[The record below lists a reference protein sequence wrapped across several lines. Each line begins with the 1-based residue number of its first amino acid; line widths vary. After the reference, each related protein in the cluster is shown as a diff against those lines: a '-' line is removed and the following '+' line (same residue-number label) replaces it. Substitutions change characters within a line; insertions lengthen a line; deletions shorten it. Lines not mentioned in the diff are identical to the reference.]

1 MKKNTKGLSRRDFL
15 KATAATAVVFASG
28 VPAVSAAPARR
39 PQARQDEVLI
49 QFGLY
54 GFWEIPAEGGPETP
68 GQQAMQAFLDAHPN
82 VRLEQIDFNI
92 WDGAAL
98 LTGIAGGT
106 APAYYMSGVISGWS
120 TAGTL
125 SSFKQGL
132 FADITSL
139 YQQYDID
146 SQLSDFAR
154 TVNRAKIETPAGE
167 FYGLPFE
174 VAIGNGIAFR
184 KDLVEAAGFSPTV
197 DWTWE
202 DVREIAKALTGEFVK
217 GIAMQPWGLGWAL
230 TAEGVGGNQLL
241 SNVPAPDT
249 GWNWRRDYQSW
260 MDTIVTTVERYR
272 AMMYEDQSILS
283 DTSSNDS
290 VANDSLYNRTAAM
303 ATIPGQ
309 FLTRTGVPWP
319 MSIAEE
325 EGVPFDEIIGY
336 LPQPK
341 GLNGHFGQFP
351 SNQPISFSPDL
362 SAEQLDALV
371 QMYVFL
377 ELGEGFDLRRRIA
390 FEETGNIQ
398 NAFASWPF
406 VRAKQSI
413 DGVDGTPR
421 DAWGSLVDTAEYMA
435 GIAAIPESGAYIP
448 AEANQGPTDDAW
460 NDAQSRLSFES
471 GSVDIAAIIRDAEQ
485 VWNTQ
490 AADFTSSVADDE
502 FKEAASAYYAALAG
516 FWQEK
521 FPDFYEG
528 TFKAWYETV
537 IADALGM

>member
-1 MKKNTKGLSRRDFL
+1 MKNGKTGLSRREFL
-15 KATAATAVVFASG
+15 KATAAATAAVATGAS
-28 VPAVSAAPARR
+28 AASAAPAKQLR
-39 PQARQDEVLI
+39 ARQDEVLI

-54 GFWEIPAEGGPETP
+54 GFWEIPGGDTETP
-68 GQQAMQAFLDAHPN
+68 GQKAMQAFLDAHPN
-82 VRLEQIDFNI
+82 VKLEQIDFNI
-92 WDGAAL
+92 WDASAL

-132 FADITSL
+132 FADITPY
-139 YQQYDID
+139 YQQYEIE
-146 SQLSDFAR
+146 SQLSDFAKN
-154 TVNRAKIETPAGE
+154 VNRAKIVTPEGA

-174 VAIGNGIAFR
+174 IAIGNGIAFR

-202 DVREIAKALTGEFVK
+202 DVRQIAAALTGEYVK
-217 GIAMQPWGLGWAL
+217 GIAMQPWGLGWSL
-230 TAEGVGGNQLL
+230 TAEGVGGNNML
-241 SNVPAPDT
+241 SVIPAPET
-249 GWNWRRDYQSW
+249 GWNWKRDYESW
-260 MDTIVTTVERYR
+260 MSTIVATVERFR

-283 DTSSNDS
+283 DVTSNDS

-336 LPQPK
+336 LPQPR

-351 SNQPISFSPDL
+351 SNQPISFSPHL
-362 SAEQLDALV
+362 NAAQLDILV
-371 QMYVFL
+371 QMYAFL
-377 ELGEGFDLRRRIA
+377 QLGEGFDLVRRTA
-390 FEETGNIQ
+390 FEESGNLQ

-406 VRAKQSI
+406 VRAKEGI
-413 DGVDGTPR
+413 DGVEGTPR

-435 GIAAIPESGAYIP
+435 GIAAIPEAGAFIP

-460 NDAQSRLSFES
+460 NDLQSRLTFES
-471 GSVDIAAIIRDAEQ
+471 GSVDIPSIVKEAQD

-490 AADFTSSVADDE
+490 ASDFESSVADEE
-502 FKEAASAYYAALAG
+502 FVAAAKEYYAALAS

-528 TFKAWYETV
+528 TFKTWYETV
-537 IADALGM
+537 IAGALGM

>member
-1 MKKNTKGLSRRDFL
+1 MKNGKKGLSRRDFL
-15 KATAATAVVFASG
+15 KVTATTAAAVATGATAA
-28 VPAVSAAPARR
+28 SAAPVRK
-39 PQARQDEVLI
+39 PQARQGEVVI

-82 VRLEQIDFNI
+82 VKLEQIDFNI
-92 WDGAAL
+92 WDAGAL

-125 SSFKQGL
+125 ASFKQGL
-132 FADITSL
+132 FADITAL
-139 YQQYDID
+139 YQQYNID
-146 SQLSDFAR
+146 AELSEFAAN
-154 TVNRAKIETPAGE
+154 VNRAKIQTPEGN

-174 VAIGNGIAFR
+174 IAIGNGIAFR

-202 DVREIAKALTGEFVK
+202 DVRQIAAALTGEYVK

-230 TAEGVGGNQLL
+230 TAEGVGNSNLL
-241 SNVPAPDT
+241 SVVPAPGT
-249 GWNWRRDYQSW
+249 GWNWQRDYESH
-260 MDTIVTTVERYR
+260 MGTIVMAVERFR
-272 AMMYEDQSILS
+272 AMMYDDESILT
-283 DTSSNDS
+283 DVTSNDS

-309 FLTRTGVPWP
+309 FLTRTGIPWP
-319 MSIAEE
+319 MAIAEE

-336 LPQPK
+336 LPQPR
-341 GLNGHFGQFP
+341 GVNGHFGQFP
-351 SNQPISFSPDL
+351 SNQPISFSPTL
-362 SAEQLDALV
+362 SGEQLEALM

-377 ELGEGFDLRRRIA
+377 ELGEGFDLRRRLA
-390 FEETGNIQ
+390 FEESGNLQ
-398 NAFASWPF
+398 QAFASWPF

-421 DAWGSLVDTAEYMA
+421 DAWGALVDTAEYMS
-435 GIAAIPESGAYIP
+435 GIAAIPEAGAFIP

-460 NDAQSRLSFES
+460 NDVQSRLTFES
-471 GSVDIAAIIRDAEQ
+471 GSMDVPSIVKEAQD

-490 AADFTSSVADDE
+490 AADFESSVPDDV
-502 FKEAASAYYAALAG
+502 FIAAAKDYYAALAS
-516 FWQEK
+516 FWEEK

-528 TFKAWYETV
+528 TFKEWYETV